1 MNIVSKITFLCKYKY
16 LPIDT
21 YINGEKMNDIIN
33 WKELSEL
40 ERIKYESN
48 YLRGTL
54 LESLADPITGSIAFA
69 DTQISKFHGLYQ
81 QFDRDL
87 EKERKRQKLEPAYSF
102 LIRVR
107 IPGGVVTPKQ
117 WLQMDELSDQYA
129 NHTLKLTTRQA
140 FQLHGVIKSNLKK
153 TIQGINSAL
162 MDTIAACG
170 DVNRNVMCHPNP
182 SESELHAEVY
192 EMARRISEHLL
203 PSTTA
208 YHEIWLDKKLI
219 ADSKKDV
226 EPLYGDRYLPRKFK
240 ITIVIPPY
248 NDSDVFSQDLGFI
261 AIVVNNRIV
270 GYNVAVGGG
279 MGSTFGMPEAYPR
292 LAEVIGFCLPE
303 QVLDIAEKIVLIQRD
318 NGNRQNRKR
327 SRLKYTIDDH
337 GIDWFKGEL
346 YKRLGFELQEPKS
359 YAFTRNGDRLGW
371 EKGTDSKWSLTLFVE
386 GGRVADKNGFNFKS
400 ALREIA
406 QNIEGYFILTGNQN
420 LIIANVSAEDKKKVI
435 NILKSHGVLPGE
447 ISGLRQNSIACV
459 ALNTCGLA
467 FAEAERYLPSL
478 ITKIET
484 ILDQHGLFKEEIVIR
499 MTGCPN
505 GCGRPYL
512 AEIGFVGKSEGHYNL
527 YLGGNFIGSRLNTLF
542 KETLTEAEILNELTP
557 IIADYA
563 SNRSKGEK
571 FGDFVIRKQYVKET
585 LKGIDFRH

>member
-1 MNIVSKITFLCKYKY
+1 
-16 LPIDT
+16 
-21 YINGEKMNDIIN
+21 MNDTIN
-33 WKELSEL
+33 WNELSEL

-54 LESLADPITGSIAFA
+54 VESLADPITGSLAFA
-69 DTQISKFHGLYQ
+69 DTQISKFHGMYQ
-81 QFDRDL
+81 QSDRDL

-107 IPGGVVTPKQ
+107 IPGGVVNPAQ
-117 WLQMDELSDQYA
+117 WLKMDSISEQYA

-153 TIQGINSAL
+153 TIQEINSGL

-170 DVNRNVMCHPNP
+170 DVNRNVMSHPNP
-182 SESELHAEVY
+182 AESPLHAE
-192 EMARRISEHLL
+192 MHQTACRISEHLL

-208 YHEIWLDKKLI
+208 YHEIWLDQKLV
-219 ADSKKDV
+219 ANSKKDM

-240 ITIVIPPY
+240 IAVVFPPF
-248 NDSDVFSQDLGFI
+248 NDCDVFSQDLGFI
-261 AIVVNNRIV
+261 AIVENNRII
-270 GYNVAVGGG
+270 GYNVAIGGG

-292 LAEVIGFCLPE
+292 LADVIGFCLPE
-303 QVLDIAEKIVLIQRD
+303 QVLAVSEKVMLVQRD

-327 SRLKYTIDDH
+327 SRMKYTIDDH
-337 GIDWFKGEL
+337 GVEWFKNEVEK
-346 YKRLGFELQEPKS
+346 YLGFAFQEPKA

-371 EKGTDSKWSLTLFVE
+371 KKGTDSTWSLTLFIE
-386 GGRVADKNGFNFKS
+386 GGRVADSGEFRMKS
-400 ALREIA
+400 ALRA
-406 QNIEGYFILTGNQN
+406 VAGNIEGQFILTGNQN
-420 LIIANVSAEDKKKVI
+420 LIIANVTSEEKKKI
-435 NILKSHGVLPGE
+435 SLILKEYGVLPGE

-484 ILDQHGLFKEEIVIR
+484 ILDQYGLFKEEIVIR

-527 YLGGNFIGSRLNTLF
+527 YLGGNFIGTRLNTLY
-542 KETLTEAEILNELTP
+542 KETLTEDEILTELKP

-563 SNRSKGEK
+563 QNRGKDEK
-571 FGDFVIRKQYVKET
+571 LGDFVIRKQYVKKT
-585 LKGIDFRH
+585 LKGIDFKH

>member
-1 MNIVSKITFLCKYKY
+1 
-16 LPIDT
+16 
-21 YINGEKMNDIIN
+21 MNDTIN
-33 WKELSEL
+33 WDELSEL

-54 LESLADPITGSIAFA
+54 VESLADPITGSLAFA
-69 DTQISKFHGLYQ
+69 DTQLSKFHGMYQ
-81 QFDRDL
+81 QADRDL

-107 IPGGVVTPKQ
+107 VPGGVVNPKQ
-117 WLQMDELSDQYA
+117 WLQMDWISEEYA

-153 TIQGINSAL
+153 TIQAMNAEL

-182 SESELHAEVY
+182 AESELHAEVA
-192 EMARRISEHLL
+192 ETARRISEHLL

-208 YHEIWLDKKLI
+208 YHEIWLDQKLI

-226 EPLYGDRYLPRKFK
+226 EPIYGDRYLPRKFK
-240 ITIVIPPY
+240 IAIAIPPY
-248 NDSDVFSQDLGFI
+248 NDSDIFSQDLGFI
-261 AIVVNNRIV
+261 AIVENNRII
-270 GYNVAVGGG
+270 GYNVIVGGG
-279 MGSTFGMPEAYPR
+279 MGTTFGMPETYPR
-292 LAEVIGFCLPE
+292 LAELIGFCTPE
-303 QVLDIAEKIVLIQRD
+303 QIVDVAEKVLLVQRD
-318 NGNRQNRKR
+318 NGNRQNRKI
-327 SRLKYTIDDH
+327 SRLKYTID
-337 GIDWFKGEL
+337 
-346 YKRLGFELQEPKS
+346 RLGKEAFKAELQNYLGYELQEAKP

-371 EKGTDSKWSLTLFVE
+371 KKGADSKWSLSLFVE
-386 GGRVADKNGFNFKS
+386 GGRVADKNGFNLKS
-400 ALREIA
+400 ALREA
-406 QNIEGYFILTGNQN
+406 AKNIDGQFILTGNQN
-420 LIIANVSAEDKKKVI
+420 LVIANVSADEKKKVSE
-435 NILKSHGVLPGE
+435 ILKKNGVLPGD

-478 ITKIET
+478 ISKIES

-527 YLGGNFIGSRLNTLF
+527 YLGGNFNGTRLNTLY
-542 KETLTEAEILNELTP
+542 KETLTEDEILAELSP
-557 IIADYA
+557 IVADYA
-563 SNRSKGEK
+563 ANRTSGEK
-571 FGDFVIRKQYVKET
+571 FGDFVIRKQYVKEIV
-585 LKGIDFRH
+585 KGSDFRH

>member
-1 MNIVSKITFLCKYKY
+1 
-16 LPIDT
+16 
-21 YINGEKMNDIIN
+21 
-33 WKELSEL
+33 
-40 ERIKYESN
+40 
-48 YLRGTL
+48 
-54 LESLADPITGSIAFA
+54 
-69 DTQISKFHGLYQ
+69 
-81 QFDRDL
+81 
-87 EKERKRQKLEPAYSF
+87 
-102 LIRVR
+102 
-107 IPGGVVTPKQ
+107 
-117 WLQMDELSDQYA
+117 
-129 NHTLKLTTRQA
+129 
-140 FQLHGVIKSNLKK
+140 
-153 TIQGINSAL
+153 

-192 EMARRISEHLL
+192 ETAQRISEHLL

-219 ADSKKDV
+219 ADSKEDV

-240 ITIVIPPY
+240 ITVVIPPY

-261 AIVVNNRIV
+261 AIIENNRIV
-270 GYNVAVGGG
+270 GYDVAVGGG

-292 LAEVIGFCLPE
+292 LAEVIGFCLPD
-303 QVLDIAEKIVLIQRD
+303 QVLAVAENIVLIQRD

-337 GIDWFKGEL
+337 GIDWFKDEL
-346 YKRLGFELQEPKS
+346 TKRLGFELSKARP
-359 YAFTRNGDRLGW
+359 YTFTRNGDRLGW
-371 EKGTDSKWSLTLFVE
+371 KKGPDSRWSLTLFVE
-386 GGRVADKNGFNFKS
+386 GGRVANKNDFNFKS

-406 QNIEGYFILTGNQN
+406 QNIEGNFILTGNQN
-420 LIIANVSAEDKKKVI
+420 LIIANVSAEDKKKVSV
-435 NILKSHGVLPGE
+435 ILKNNGVLPVK

-484 ILDQHGLFKEEIVIR
+484 ILAQHDLIKEEIVIR

-505 GCGRPYL
+505 GCARPYL

-557 IIADYA
+557 IITDFAE
-563 SNRSKGEK
+563 NRLLGEK
-571 FGDFVIRKQYVKET
+571 FGDFVIRNQYVKET
-585 LKGIDFRH
+585 LQGIDFRH

>member
-1 MNIVSKITFLCKYKY
+1 MS
-16 LPIDT
+16 DT
-21 YINGEKMNDIIN
+21 IN
-33 WKELSEL
+33 WDELSEL

-54 LESLADPITGSIAFA
+54 VESLADPITGSLAFA
-69 DTQISKFHGLYQ
+69 DTQISKFHGMYQ
-81 QFDRDL
+81 QSDRDL

-117 WLQMDELSDQYA
+117 WIQMDELSDQYA

-153 TIQGINSAL
+153 TIQGINAGL

-170 DVNRNVMCHPNP
+170 DVNRNVMSHPNP
-182 SESELHAEVY
+182 AESELHAEVY
-192 EMARRISEHLL
+192 ETARLISEHLL

-208 YHEIWLDKKLI
+208 YHEIWLDQKLI
-219 ADSKKDV
+219 DDSKKEV
-226 EPLYGDRYLPRKFK
+226 EPLYGDCYLPRKFK
-240 ITIVIPPY
+240 ITVAIPPY

-261 AIVVNNRIV
+261 AIVEENRII

-303 QVLDIAEKIVLIQRD
+303 QVLRVAEKILLVQRD

-337 GIDWFKGEL
+337 GIDWFKDEL
-346 YKRLGFELQEPKS
+346 HKYLGFELQAPKPYS
-359 YAFTRNGDRLGW
+359 FTRNGDRMGW
-371 EKGTDSKWSLTLFVE
+371 KKGADSKWSLTLFVE
-386 GGRVADKNGFNFKS
+386 GGRVADKNGFNLKS

-406 QNIEGYFILTGNQN
+406 QNIDGKFILTGNQN
-420 LIIANVSAEDKKKVI
+420 LIVANVSADDKKKVSV
-435 NILKSHGVLPGE
+435 ILKKFGVLPGE

-478 ITKIET
+478 ITKIES
-484 ILDQHGLFKEEIVIR
+484 ILDQFGLFKEEIVIR

-512 AEIGFVGKSEGHYNL
+512 SEIGFVGKSEGHYNL
-527 YLGGNFIGSRLNTLF
+527 YLGGNFNGTRLNTLY
-542 KETLTEAEILNELTP
+542 KETLTETQILAELKP

-563 SNRSKGEK
+563 QSRNDGEK
-571 FGDFVIRKQYVKET
+571 FGDFVIRKQYVVAT
-585 LKGIDFRH
+585 LKGIDFKH

>member
-1 MNIVSKITFLCKYKY
+1 MS
-16 LPIDT
+16 DT
-21 YINGEKMNDIIN
+21 IN

-40 ERIKYESN
+40 EKIKYESN

-54 LESLADPITGSIAFA
+54 VESMADPITGSIAFA
-69 DTQISKFHGLYQ
+69 DTQISKFHGMYQ

-107 IPGGVVTPKQ
+107 IPGGVVSPSQ
-117 WLQMDELSDQYA
+117 WLKMDDISEQYA

-153 TIQGINSAL
+153 TIQAMNDGL

-182 SESELHAEVY
+182 AESELHAEIHDT
-192 EMARRISEHLL
+192 ARRISEHLL

-208 YHEIWLDKKLI
+208 YHEIWLDQKLI

-226 EPLYGDRYLPRKFK
+226 EPIYGDRYLPRKFK
-240 ITIVIPPY
+240 IAVVLPPY
-248 NDSDVFSQDLGFI
+248 NDCDVFSQDLGFI
-261 AIVVNNRIV
+261 AIVEKGKIV
-270 GYNVAVGGG
+270 GYNVVIGGG
-279 MGSTFGMPEAYPR
+279 MGSTFGIPEAYPR
-292 LAEVIGFCLPE
+292 LADVIGFCTPE
-303 QVLDIAEKIVLIQRD
+303 QVLEVSEKVVLVQRD
-318 NGNRQNRKR
+318 NGNRQNRKF
-327 SRLKYTIDDH
+327 SRMKYTIDNH
-337 GIDWFKGEL
+337 GLDWFKSEVEK
-346 YKRLGFELQEPKS
+346 YLGYAFQEAKPYS
-359 YAFTRNGDRLGW
+359 FTRNGDRLGW
-371 EKGTDSKWSLTLFVE
+371 KKGTDSKWSLTLFVE
-386 GGRVADKNGFNFKS
+386 GGRVADRGELKMKT
-400 ALREIA
+400 ALREVA
-406 QNIEGYFILTGNQN
+406 QNSKGQFILTGNQN
-420 LIIANVSAEDKKKVI
+420 LIIANVTADEKKKI
-435 NILKSHGVLPGE
+435 SLILKENGVLPGE

-478 ITKIET
+478 ITKIER
-484 ILDQHGLFKEEIVIR
+484 ILDQNGLLKEEIVIR

-527 YLGGNFIGSRLNTLF
+527 YLGGNFIGTRLNTLY
-542 KETLTEAEILNELTP
+542 KETLTEDEILAELQP
-557 IIADYA
+557 IMADYA
-563 SNRSKGEK
+563 SNRNEGEK
-571 FGDFVIRKQYVKET
+571 LGDFVIRKEYVTAT
-585 LKGIDFRH
+585 LKGSDFKH

>member
-1 MNIVSKITFLCKYKY
+1 
-16 LPIDT
+16 
-21 YINGEKMNDIIN
+21 MNDIIN

-40 ERIKYESN
+40 EKIKYESN

-54 LESLADPITGSIAFA
+54 LESLEDPITGSIAYA

-81 QFDRDL
+81 QSDRDL

-192 EMARRISEHLL
+192 ETAQRISEHLL

-219 ADSKKDV
+219 ADSKEDV

-240 ITIVIPPY
+240 ITVVIPPY

-261 AIVVNNRIV
+261 AIIENNRIV
-270 GYNVAVGGG
+270 GYDVAVGGG

-292 LAEVIGFCLPE
+292 LAEVIGFCLPD
-303 QVLDIAEKIVLIQRD
+303 QVLAVAENIVLIQRD

-337 GIDWFKGEL
+337 GIDWFKDEL
-346 YKRLGFELQEPKS
+346 TRRLGFELSKARP
-359 YAFTRNGDRLGW
+359 YTFTRNGDRLGW
-371 EKGTDSKWSLTLFVE
+371 KKGTDSKWSLTLFIE
-386 GGRVADKNGFNFKS
+386 GGRVADKNDFNFKS

-406 QNIEGYFILTGNQN
+406 QNIEGNFILTGNQN
-420 LIIANVSAEDKKKVI
+420 LIIANVSAEDKKKVSV
-435 NILKSHGVLPGE
+435 ILKNNGVLPVK

-484 ILDQHGLFKEEIVIR
+484 ILAQHDLIKEEIVIR

-505 GCGRPYL
+505 GCARPYL

-557 IIADYA
+557 IITDFAE
-563 SNRSKGEK
+563 NRLLGEK
-571 FGDFVIRKQYVKET
+571 FGDFVIRNQYVKET
-585 LKGIDFRH
+585 LQGIDFRH

>member
-1 MNIVSKITFLCKYKY
+1 MS
-16 LPIDT
+16 
-21 YINGEKMNDIIN
+21 DIIN
-33 WKELSEL
+33 WNELSEV

-54 LESLADPITGSIAFA
+54 VESLADPITGSIAYA
-69 DTQISKFHGLYQ
+69 DTQLSKFHGLYQ
-81 QFDRDL
+81 QSDRDL

-107 IPGGVVTPKQ
+107 VPGGFVSAKQ

-140 FQLHGVIKSNLKK
+140 FQMHGVIKSNLKK
-153 TIQGINSAL
+153 TIQGINAVL
-162 MDTIAACG
+162 LDTIAACG
-170 DVNRNVMCHPNP
+170 DVNRNVMSHPNP
-182 SESELHAEVY
+182 AESELHAEVC
-192 EMARRISEHLL
+192 ETARRISEHLL

-208 YHEIWLDKKLI
+208 YHEIWLDQKLI

-240 ITIVIPPY
+240 ITVAIPPY

-261 AIVVNNRIV
+261 AIVESNRIV

-279 MGSTFGMPEAYPR
+279 MGTTFGMPETYPR
-292 LAEVIGFCLPE
+292 LAEVIGFCSPE
-303 QVLDIAEKIVLIQRD
+303 QVLDVAEKVVLVQRD
-318 NGNRQNRKR
+318 NGNRQNRKI
-327 SRLKYTIDDH
+327 SRLKYTIDVH
-337 GIDWFKGEL
+337 GIEWFKNEL
-346 YKRLGFELQEPKS
+346 HKYLGYELQLARP
-359 YAFTRNGDRLGW
+359 FIFIRNGDRLGW
-371 EKGTDSKWSLTLFVE
+371 KKGSDSKWSLSLFVE
-386 GGRVADKNGFNFKS
+386 GGRVADRNGFNLKS
-400 ALREIA
+400 ALREVA
-406 QNIEGYFILTGNQN
+406 HKVDGQFILTGNQN
-420 LIIANVSAEDKKKVI
+420 LIIANVSAEGKKKVSE
-435 NILKSHGVLPGE
+435 ILTKHGVLPGE

-478 ITKIET
+478 VTKIES
-484 ILDQHGLFKEEIVIR
+484 ILDQYGLFKEEIVIR

-527 YLGGNFIGSRLNTLF
+527 YLGGNFNGTRLNTLY
-542 KETLTEAEILNELTP
+542 KETLTEDEILAELTP
-557 IIADYA
+557 IVADYA
-563 SNRSKGEK
+563 QNRVDGEK
-571 FGDFVIRKQYVKET
+571 FGDFVIRKQYVKAT
-585 LKGIDFRH
+585 LTGSDFRH

>member
-1 MNIVSKITFLCKYKY
+1 
-16 LPIDT
+16 
-21 YINGEKMNDIIN
+21 MNDIIN

-40 ERIKYESN
+40 EKIKYESN

-54 LESLADPITGSIAFA
+54 LESLEDPITGSIAYA

-81 QFDRDL
+81 QSDRDL

-192 EMARRISEHLL
+192 ETAQRISEHLL

-219 ADSKKDV
+219 ADSKEDV

-240 ITIVIPPY
+240 ITLVIPPY

-261 AIVVNNRIV
+261 AIIEKNRIV
-270 GYNVAVGGG
+270 GYDVAVGGG

-292 LAEVIGFCLPE
+292 LAEVIGFCLPD
-303 QVLDIAEKIVLIQRD
+303 QVLAVAENIVLIQRD

-337 GIDWFKGEL
+337 GIDWFKDEL
-346 YKRLGFELQEPKS
+346 TKRLGFELSKARP
-359 YAFTRNGDRLGW
+359 YTFTRNGDRLGW
-371 EKGTDSKWSLTLFVE
+371 KKGPDSRWSLTLFVE
-386 GGRVADKNGFNFKS
+386 GGRVANKNDFNFKS

-406 QNIEGYFILTGNQN
+406 QNIEGNFILTGNQN
-420 LIIANVSAEDKKKVI
+420 LIIANVSAEDKKKVSV
-435 NILKSHGVLPGE
+435 ILKNNGVLPVK

-484 ILDQHGLFKEEIVIR
+484 ILAQHDLIKEEIVIR

-505 GCGRPYL
+505 GCARPYL

-557 IIADYA
+557 IITDFAE
-563 SNRSKGEK
+563 NRLLGEK
-571 FGDFVIRKQYVKET
+571 FGDFVIRNQYVKET
-585 LKGIDFRH
+585 LQGIDFRH

>member
-1 MNIVSKITFLCKYKY
+1 MS
-16 LPIDT
+16 DT
-21 YINGEKMNDIIN
+21 IN
-33 WKELSEL
+33 WNELSEVEKL
-40 ERIKYESN
+40 KYDSN

-54 LESLADPITGSIAFA
+54 VESLVNPITGAIAPG
-69 DTQISKFHGLYQ
+69 DTQISKFHGMYQ

-117 WLQMDELSDQYA
+117 WLQMDDLSEQYA

-140 FQLHGVIKSNLKK
+140 FQLHGVIKTNLKK
-153 TIQGINSAL
+153 TIQGMNAVL

-182 SESELHAEVY
+182 AESELHAEVY
-192 EMARRISEHLL
+192 DTARRISEHLL
-203 PSTTA
+203 PSTRA
-208 YHEIWLDKKLI
+208 YHEIWLDEKLV
-219 ADSKKDV
+219 ADSKTDV
-226 EPLYGDRYLPRKFK
+226 EPIYGDRYLPRKFK
-240 ITIVIPPY
+240 ISVAIPPY
-248 NDSDVFSQDLGFI
+248 NDSDIFSQDLGFI
-261 AIVVNNRIV
+261 AIVENNQIV
-270 GYNVAVGGG
+270 GYNVVVGGG
-279 MGSTFGMPEAYPR
+279 MGTTFGMPETYPR
-292 LAEVIGFCLPE
+292 LAEMIGFCKPE
-303 QVLDIAEKIVLIQRD
+303 QVVDVAEKVVLVQRD
-318 NGNRQNRKR
+318 NGNRKNRKL
-327 SRLKYTIDDH
+327 SRLKYTIDH
-337 GIDWFKGEL
+337 RGLDWFKNEVEK
-346 YKRLGFELQEPKS
+346 YLGYSLQEPKPYS
-359 YAFTRNGDRLGW
+359 FTRNGDRLGW
-371 EKGTDSKWSLTLFVE
+371 KKGTDSKWSLTLFVE
-386 GGRVADKNGFNFKS
+386 GGRVANRGDFKLKS

-406 QNIEGYFILTGNQN
+406 QHVDGQFILTGNQN
-420 LIIANVSAEDKKKVI
+420 LIIANVSESGKKKVSD
-435 NILKSHGVLPGE
+435 ILKKFSVSPGE

-478 ITKIET
+478 VTKIES

-527 YLGGNFIGSRLNTLF
+527 YLGGNFNGTRLNTLF
-542 KETLTEAEILNELTP
+542 KETLTEDEILAELQP

-563 SNRSKGEK
+563 QNRTDGEK
-571 FGDFVIRKQYVKET
+571 FGDFVIRRQYIKAT
-585 LKGIDFRH
+585 LKGSDFKH

>member
-1 MNIVSKITFLCKYKY
+1 MS
-16 LPIDT
+16 DT
-21 YINGEKMNDIIN
+21 IN
-33 WKELSEL
+33 WNELSEL
-40 ERIKYESN
+40 ERIKYDSN

-54 LESLADPITGSIAFA
+54 AESLADPITGSLVFA
-69 DTQISKFHGLYQ
+69 DTQISKFHGMYQ

-107 IPGGVVTPKQ
+107 IPGGVVSPKQ
-117 WLQMDELSDQYA
+117 WLQMDAISEQYA

-140 FQLHGVIKSNLKK
+140 FQLHGVIKTKLKK
-153 TIQGINSAL
+153 TIQEINAGL

-170 DVNRNVMCHPNP
+170 DVNRNVMSHPNP
-182 SESELHAEVY
+182 AESPLHAEMH
-192 EMARRISEHLL
+192 ETARLISEHLL

-208 YHEIWLDKKLI
+208 YHEIWLDQKLI

-240 ITIVIPPY
+240 IAVVLPPY
-248 NDSDVFSQDLGFI
+248 NDCDVFSQDLGFI
-261 AIVVNNRIV
+261 AIVENNRIV

-279 MGSTFGMPEAYPR
+279 MGSTFGIPEAYPR
-292 LAEVIGFCLPE
+292 LAEVIGFCTPD
-303 QVLDIAEKIVLIQRD
+303 QVLEVSEKVVLVQRD
-318 NGNRQNRKR
+318 NGNRQNRKF
-327 SRLKYTIDDH
+327 SRMKYTIDNH
-337 GIDWFKGEL
+337 GLDWFKSEVEK
-346 YKRLGFELQEPKS
+346 YLGYGFQEAKP

-371 EKGTDSKWSLTLFVE
+371 KKGTDSKWSLTLFIE
-386 GGRVADKNGFNFKS
+386 GGRVADSGEFRMKS
-400 ALREIA
+400 ALRKVA
-406 QNIEGYFILTGNQN
+406 QNISGQFILTGNQN
-420 LIIANVSAEDKKKVI
+420 LIIANVTDDEKKTISLIFKEF
-435 NILKSHGVLPGE
+435 GVLPGE

-478 ITKIET
+478 ITKIES

-527 YLGGNFIGSRLNTLF
+527 YLGGNFIGTRLNTLY
-542 KETLTEAEILNELTP
+542 KETLTEDEILTELQP

-563 SNRSKGEK
+563 QNRNTDEK
-571 FGDFVIRKQYVKET
+571 LGDFVIRKQYVKET
-585 LKGIDFRH
+585 LKGSDFKH

>member
-1 MNIVSKITFLCKYKY
+1 
-16 LPIDT
+16 
-21 YINGEKMNDIIN
+21 MNDFIN
-33 WKELSEL
+33 WDELSEL

-54 LESLADPITGSIAFA
+54 VESLADPITGSLAFA
-69 DTQISKFHGLYQ
+69 DTQLSKFHGMYQ

-107 IPGGVVTPKQ
+107 VPGGVVTPKQ
-117 WLQMDELSDQYA
+117 WLQMDWISEEYA

-140 FQLHGVIKSNLKK
+140 FQLHGVIKTNLKK
-153 TIQGINSAL
+153 TIQAMNAEL

-182 SESELHAEVY
+182 AESDLHSEVAET
-192 EMARRISEHLL
+192 ARRISEHLL

-208 YHEIWLDKKLI
+208 YHEIWLDQKLI

-226 EPLYGDRYLPRKFK
+226 EPIYGDRYLPRKFK
-240 ITIVIPPY
+240 IAIAIPPY
-248 NDSDVFSQDLGFI
+248 NDSDIFSQDLGFI
-261 AIVVNNRIV
+261 AIVENKRII
-270 GYNVAVGGG
+270 GYNVIVGGG
-279 MGSTFGMPEAYPR
+279 MGTTFGMPETYPR
-292 LAEVIGFCLPE
+292 LAEVIGFCTPE
-303 QVLDIAEKIVLIQRD
+303 QIVDVAEKVLLVQRD
-318 NGNRQNRKR
+318 NGNRQNRKL
-327 SRLKYTIDDH
+327 SRLKYTID
-337 GIDWFKGEL
+337 
-346 YKRLGFELQEPKS
+346 RLGIEAFKVELHKSLGYELQEPKPF
-359 YAFTRNGDRLGW
+359 AFTRNGDRLGW
-371 EKGTDSKWSLTLFVE
+371 KKGADGKWSLSLFVE
-386 GGRVADKNGFNFKS
+386 GGRVADRNGFNLKS
-400 ALREIA
+400 ALRETA
-406 QNIEGYFILTGNQN
+406 QVINGQFILTGNQN
-420 LIIANVSAEDKKKVI
+420 LVIANVSADEKKKI
-435 NILKSHGVLPGE
+435 SDILKKNGVLPGE

-478 ITKIET
+478 VSKIES

-527 YLGGNFIGSRLNTLF
+527 YLGGNFNGTRLNALY
-542 KETLTEAEILNELTP
+542 KETLTEDEILAELTP

-563 SNRSKGEK
+563 QNRSNGEK
-571 FGDFVIRKQYVKET
+571 FGDFVIRKQYVKEII
-585 LKGIDFRH
+585 KGSDFRH